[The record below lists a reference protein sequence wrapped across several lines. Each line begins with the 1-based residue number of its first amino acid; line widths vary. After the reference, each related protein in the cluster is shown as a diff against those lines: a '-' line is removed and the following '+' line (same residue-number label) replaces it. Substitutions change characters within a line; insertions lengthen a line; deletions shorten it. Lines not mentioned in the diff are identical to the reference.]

1 MAATNKVF
9 SLKTVLACQDEISEK
24 LKKVRTNLRSLDRA
38 FDRVSRS
45 AGDVASKVF
54 APLMA
59 VGGAGLFSVAS
70 SVQTFIELG
79 DAIDKAS
86 QRAGVGTG
94 ALQKLRFAAKL
105 SGMDAEEMD
114 RALSKLSGEM
124 GKAASGE
131 NKKLSQLFSDLGV
144 SWKDAKGHVKD
155 SATVFRELSEA
166 IKVNENPA
174 ARLQILTD
182 VFGDKLAARLI
193 PLMKDGA
200 AGLDEMSKKAEELG
214 IVVSSDDVKAAAEL
228 GDTMDIFHMS
238 LSALQTTIGAR
249 LAPVI
254 KRVVERLEDV
264 IGRNKEL
271 ISQKIA
277 EAVQAFSDALERVP
291 WDTVITVI
299 SSVISAFGWVFN
311 AIGGVNTILAVLA
324 GVGIGRFIMSVAR
337 LVSALNGVRVVFMA
351 SFGLPGLLI
360 AGAVAAVVYLATVIY
375 QHWDVISEKLRILAA
390 KFYEVA
396 APVIRVLKTVFLAFA
411 GVLAVSI
418 GTTIDAISAI
428 IRGLSP
434 VIRVIGGALVF
445 LAGMVRDAF
454 VALTFPIRAA
464 WDALKPI
471 LQPIF
476 DWIMSKLDALANL
489 APSWL
494 KDLVGWGGGGAAP
507 APAVPGVP
515 ATGGSP
521 SSPAA
526 GVGSMTIHVVG
537 ENGAKARI
545 DNLDARNMNI
555 SADAK
560 SYDPGDSF

>member
-105 SGMDAEEMD
+105 SGMEAEEMD

-131 NKKLSQLFSDLGV
+131 NKNLPQLFSDLGV

-174 ARLQILTD
+174 TRLQILTD

-238 LSALQTTIGAR
+238 ISALQTTIGAR

-311 AIGGVNTILAVLA
+311 AIGGV
-324 GVGIGRFIMSVAR
+324 
-337 LVSALNGVRVVFMA
+337 
-351 SFGLPGLLI
+351 GLLI

-396 APVIRVLKTVFLAFA
+396 GPVIRVLKTVFLAFA

-494 KDLVGWGGGGAAP
+494 KDLVGWSGGGTAP

>member
-131 NKKLSQLFSDLGV
+131 NKKLPQLFSDLGV

-291 WDTVITVI
+291 WDTVI
-299 SSVISAFGWVFN
+299 
-311 AIGGVNTILAVLA
+311 
-324 GVGIGRFIMSVAR
+324 
-337 LVSALNGVRVVFMA
+337 
-351 SFGLPGLLI
+351 
-360 AGAVAAVVYLATVIY
+360 
-375 QHWDVISEKLRILAA
+375 Q
-390 KFYEVA
+390 
-396 APVIRVLKTVFLAFA
+396 
-411 GVLAVSI
+411 
-418 GTTIDAISAI
+418 
-428 IRGLSP
+428 
-434 VIRVIGGALVF
+434 
-445 LAGMVRDAF
+445 
-454 VALTFPIRAA
+454 
-464 WDALKPI
+464 
-471 LQPIF
+471 
-476 DWIMSKLDALANL
+476 
-489 APSWL
+489 
-494 KDLVGWGGGGAAP
+494 
-507 APAVPGVP
+507 
-515 ATGGSP
+515 
-521 SSPAA
+521 
-526 GVGSMTIHVVG
+526 
-537 ENGAKARI
+537 
-545 DNLDARNMNI
+545 
-555 SADAK
+555 
-560 SYDPGDSF
+560 